1 MPGRDPI
8 GIILTAAILFLFW
21 IVLSGYLD
29 WIHITM
35 GLISSLVIVFL
46 TEKSYILSFFE
57 IQIDF
62 EILIIVRN

>member
-29 WIHITM
+29 WVHITM

-46 TEKSYILSFFE
+46 TEACYSVFNGK
-57 IQIDF
+57 
-62 EILIIVRN
+62 IIYFVVF